1 VILKTYIIKNMC
13 LILSMD
19 EYEWS
24 IEIFSIIFLE
34 FSFNFFYTENQNKI
48 LLLLYSNI
56 ELL

>member
-1 VILKTYIIKNMC
+1 MC

-56 ELL
+56 ESL